1 VLSVVGPE
9 YLFLFA
15 MKVIDRCRNRLNWF
29 LLIEIGGE
37 GPHFQNKKDI
47 THKPGMI
54 KASISIEVIT
64 ASN

>member
-15 MKVIDRCRNRLNWF
+15 MEVSDRCRSPL
-29 LLIEIGGE
+29 
-37 GPHFQNKKDI
+37 FQKKKK

-54 KASISIEVIT
+54 KASVSIKVIT